1 LAEEADKDQKS
12 EAPTERRRMKAR
24 EEGDLVT
31 SRELGTA
38 MLGLAGALWMLAFG
52 PGLADMALS
61 AVASALRP
69 ERTSLLRFEPI
80 AALHRLLLA
89 VAWPLAALAAMS
101 LAATLIG
108 RAVVGGLVFAP
119 GLIAPKP
126 GRLDPVKG
134 IGRMF
139 GRRGLLELLKA
150 LLKASLILGVGGFLL
165 WRDLPLLLGL
175 GRLPVEESLPALLN
189 GAISLF
195 LILSLA
201 LALIA
206 AWDLPIQFLEWLERL
221 RMTRTELREEM
232 KQSEGSPEVRAA
244 LRRAQHRLLKEAN
257 RRAVAEASVVLT
269 NPSHFAVA
277 LRYRPG
283 LDAAPIIVAR
293 GRGPVAAA
301 IRALATEE
309 GVMLLSYPEVARALY
324 FTGRVG
330 QTIRTDLYVA
340 VATILAFVMRVN
352 EGRPADPPAVDV
364 PDGARF
370 DAEGRKVG

>member
-1 LAEEADKDQKS
+1 
-12 EAPTERRRMKAR
+12 
-24 EEGDLVT
+24 
-31 SRELGTA
+31 
-38 MLGLAGALWMLAFG
+38 
-52 PGLADMALS
+52 
-61 AVASALRP
+61 
-69 ERTSLLRFEPI
+69 
-80 AALHRLLLA
+80 
-89 VAWPLAALAAMS
+89 
-101 LAATLIG
+101 
-108 RAVVGGLVFAP
+108 
-119 GLIAPKP
+119 
-126 GRLDPVKG
+126 VKG

-150 LLKASLILGVGGFLL
+150 LLKASLILGVGSFLL